1 MKIMEVIQKRTPP
14 SIPQGMA
21 TKRLY
26 QTEADLI
33 EKIWDMK
40 RPRSL
45 KALQVAM
52 KVLWD
57 HYAPK
62 YVPRK
67 KMPILRFGP
76 GTWQG
81 PAKNRDYRKYVSYT
95 GGDYGGPEIIEFAPG
110 ERNFYILLH
119 ELVHA
124 LGAIQHGVRFAQI
137 YHDILSH
144 KTTREIM
151 NTPLGAKFMNFL
163 KSEHPK
169 FVRRAYRNR

>member
-1 MKIMEVIQKRTPP
+1 MKIMELIQKRTPA

-21 TKRLY
+21 TRKLY
-26 QTEADLI
+26 GTEAQII
-33 EKIWDMK
+33 EKIWGMK

-62 YVPRK
+62 YASRK
-67 KMPILRFGP
+67 RMPELRFGP
-76 GTWQG
+76 GTRMR
-81 PAKNRDYRKYVSYT
+81 PAKYRDNRSHVSYT
-95 GGDYGGPEIIEFAPG
+95 GGDYGGPDIIEFAPD
-110 ERNFYILLH
+110 ERNFYVLIH

-137 YHDILSH
+137 YHDVLSH
-144 KTTREIM
+144 ETTREIM
-151 NTPLGAKFMNFL
+151 NTPLGTKFMNFL
-163 KSEHPK
+163 KNEHPE
-169 FVRRAYRNR
+169 FVKRAYRNR